1 MFDAVKLK
9 TYYDHA
15 LATIKDEGSDPV
27 VSEVTK
33 KVIDS
38 FIVPLE
44 LDKDSKIL
52 DIGSGVGYFSDH
64 MKQLG
69 YTDITS
75 TTLTNG
81 DAKAL
86 EQKGHQYIK
95 TDINFIKQPDAS
107 YDFIFCRHALEHS
120 PFPYF
125 ALLEYNRLL
134 KESGTLYVEMPQPN
148 GTRGVE
154 TYPEHY
160 SVMGEIQLQSL
171 VDRAGFDIEWY
182 RNAQIPIV
190 NKDTLKT
197 ATETYN
203 CILANK
209 RVK

>member
-81 DAKAL
+81 DARAL

-134 KESGTLYVEMPQPN
+134 KESGTLYVEMPRPD
-148 GTRGVE
+148 GTKGVE

-197 ATETYN
+197 STETYN

>member
-69 YTDITS
+69 
-75 TTLTNG
+75 
-81 DAKAL
+81 
-86 EQKGHQYIK
+86 
-95 TDINFIKQPDAS
+95 
-107 YDFIFCRHALEHS
+107 
-120 PFPYF
+120 
-125 ALLEYNRLL
+125 
-134 KESGTLYVEMPQPN
+134 
-148 GTRGVE
+148 
-154 TYPEHY
+154 
-160 SVMGEIQLQSL
+160 
-171 VDRAGFDIEWY
+171 
-182 RNAQIPIV
+182 
-190 NKDTLKT
+190 
-197 ATETYN
+197 
-203 CILANK
+203 
-209 RVK
+209 